1 MSKSGKMKNSLL
13 LFLTAFIWGVAF
25 VAQSVGGDQ
34 VGCFTFN
41 GVRSLIGAVVLI
53 PVICFVDHQK
63 KKELGE
69 KKFLEQ
75 KGNPKTLII
84 GGICCGLMLCIASN
98 FQQYGIS
105 FTTVGKAGFITAL
118 YIIIVPILGL
128 FIKKKV
134 GVKIWLGVV
143 LATIGLYMLCMTS
156 ESFSISKGD
165 FLVLICAG
173 FFSLHILIIDHFSP
187 KCDGVR
193 LSCIQFFVCGIISLA
208 AAFIFESPDLK
219 AILAGWLPILYA
231 GVLSCGVA
239 YTLQIIGQKNMDPTV
254 ASLILSLESVFS
266 VLAGWVLL
274 NQTLSSRELFGCVLM
289 FGAIILAQLPDKKE
303 KVLK

>member
-1 MSKSGKMKNSLL
+1 MKTGKMKNSLL

-41 GVRSLIGAVVLI
+41 GVRSILGAVVLL
-53 PVICFVDHQK
+53 PVIFFMDKQK
-63 KKELGE
+63 KRELGE
-69 KKFLEQ
+69 EAFLVQ
-75 KGNPKTLII
+75 KGDSKTLML
-84 GGICCGLMLCIASN
+84 GGVCCGVMLCIASN

-128 FIKKKV
+128 FMKKRV
-134 GVKIWLGVV
+134 GVKVWFGVV
-143 LATIGLYMLCMTS
+143 LSTVGLYLLCMTS

-173 FFSLHILIIDHFSP
+173 FFSLHILIIDYFSP

-193 LSCIQFFVCGIISLA
+193 LSCIQFFVCGVISMA
-208 AAFIFESPDLK
+208 AAFLFETPNLTAIF
-219 AILAGWLPILYA
+219 AGWLPILYA
-231 GVLSCGVA
+231 GVMSCGVA

-266 VLAGWVLL
+266 VLAGWVIL
-274 NQTLSSRELFGCVLM
+274 NQRLSAREIFGCVLM
-289 FGAIILAQLPDKKE
+289 FGAILLAQLPEKKE
-303 KVLK
+303 KLLK